1 MQTSRLVTLWRQAGS
16 AGRLG
21 QACRQF
27 AAASGDGDI
36 TLQASRPSKC
46 TTRRRGGAERPGLN
60 HAKHCPCRSQIDA
73 ASVYRL
79 LPRSQCSMVHCSCIE
94 WTLQVREFKAHKI
107 DAPSNTVTTSKEELL
122 KFFENMT
129 RYRRMEIAA
138 DMLYKAKMIRGFCHL

>member
-1 MQTSRLVTLWRQAGS
+1 
-16 AGRLG
+16 
-21 QACRQF
+21 
-27 AAASGDGDI
+27 
-36 TLQASRPSKC
+36 
-46 TTRRRGGAERPGLN
+46 
-60 HAKHCPCRSQIDA
+60 
-73 ASVYRL
+73 
-79 LPRSQCSMVHCSCIE
+79 MVHCSCIE